1 MDANESNAH
10 ETDAHETDAYAT
22 DAYAS
27 FAYENGPL
35 TLGQEPLFPVDP
47 SEAAPHPHRAAKH
60 TGRLVAGGV
69 AAVLVLGGAAGVGI
83 HALTGSDPGTASAR
97 SQAASGSAPSANG
110 QNPFGNLGSLGDLG
124 NSLGLGDLGNAF
136 GNAFGGLGDGSTG
149 NGGSGGFGNPATGGG
164 TGSTGST
171 GTATGAQQV
180 GVVDIDTVLGYQ
192 NARAAG
198 TGMILSSNGEVLTN
212 NHVVAGATSITV
224 TVVATGKT
232 YQASVVGV
240 DPTDD
245 VAVVQMK
252 DASGL
257 DTVHATSSTVNVGDD
272 VVGVGNAGGV
282 GGTPSAAAGQ
292 VTALNQSITATDE
305 GGGSAEQLTGLIET
319 NAAIAAGDSGGPL
332 FNSNDEVI
340 GMDTAASS
348 GGASQGYAI
357 PIAKAVSIAQQI
369 ESGQTGGNIQS
380 GSSGFLG
387 VGVDTQA
394 DGQGADVAQVVTGG
408 PAANAGL
415 AVGDVI
421 TSIDG
426 TRVSSASGLTS
437 AMASLKAGDQV
448 HVTWTD
454 ANGQSHQST
463 ATLASGPA
471 R

>member
-1 MDANESNAH
+1 
-10 ETDAHETDAYAT
+10 
-22 DAYAS
+22 
-27 FAYENGPL
+27 
-35 TLGQEPLFPVDP
+35 
-47 SEAAPHPHRAAKH
+47 
-60 TGRLVAGGV
+60 
-69 AAVLVLGGAAGVGI
+69 
-83 HALTGSDPGTASAR
+83 
-97 SQAASGSAPSANG
+97 
-110 QNPFGNLGSLGDLG
+110 
-124 NSLGLGDLGNAF
+124 
-136 GNAFGGLGDGSTG
+136 
-149 NGGSGGFGNPATGGG
+149 
-164 TGSTGST
+164 
-171 GTATGAQQV
+171 
-180 GVVDIDTVLGYQ
+180 
-192 NARAAG
+192 
-198 TGMILSSNGEVLTN
+198 MILSSNGEVLTN

-240 DPTDD
+240 DPADD

-257 DTVHATSSTVNVGDD
+257 DTVRATSNTVNVGDD

-305 GGGSAEQLTGLIET
+305 GGGNAEQLTGLIET

-332 FNSNDEVI
+332 FNSNDEVV

-394 DGQGADVAQVVTGG
+394 DGQGADVAQVVSGG

-421 TSIDG
+421 TSVND
-426 TRVSSASGLTS
+426 TRVSSASDLTS

-454 ANGQSHQST
+454 ANGQSHTAT